1 MIVPWQALAP
11 ETLENLLQAFVTRDG
26 TDYGEQEYSL
36 DEKVQQVR
44 RALERG
50 DAVIV
55 FSERSEQCNI
65 VPADQVR
72 DWD

>member
-44 RALERG
+44 RALEKG